1 MGFALEVGATLPDF
15 ELPDHRGVR
24 RRLSAFAELNPLILV
39 IARGHFCPKDQQQHR
54 LLAKFYPEVRVAYTE
69 LVTVSTDGLKP
80 LNALR
85 QSTGAE
91 WTFLSDEERVMQ
103 SALDLEE
110 YTDPV
115 HQPMIPHT
123 LVLAPGLRIYKVY
136 NGYWYWGR
144 PSPEDL
150 RQDLRQLFM
159 EIRPDWD
166 LKRPGLRENWEQGDR
181 SLHYPYQSR
190 KSSP

>member
-15 ELPDHRGVR
+15 ELLDHRGVR
-24 RRLSAFAELNPLILV
+24 RRLSSFAELNPLILV

-54 LLAKFYPEVRVAYTE
+54 LLAQFYPEVRVAYTE
-69 LVTVSTDGLKP
+69 LVTVSTDGLKA

-85 QSTGAE
+85 QSSGAE

-103 SALDLEE
+103 STLELEE

-115 HQPMIPHT
+115 HRPMIPHT
-123 LVLAPGLRIYKVY
+123 LVLAPGLRIYKIY

-150 RQDLRQLFM
+150 RQDLRQLFK

-166 LKRPGLRENWEQGDR
+166 LKRPGLKENWEQGDR
-181 SLHYPYQSR
+181 SLHYPYIPSQR
-190 KSSP
+190 GR

>member
-24 RRLSAFAELNPLILV
+24 RRLSSFAELNPLILV

-54 LLAKFYPEVRVAYTE
+54 LLAQFYPEVRVAYTE
-69 LVTVSTDGLKP
+69 LVTVSTDGLKA

-85 QSTGAE
+85 QSSGAE

-103 SALDLEE
+103 STLELEE

-115 HQPMIPHT
+115 HRPMIPHT
-123 LVLAPGLRIYKVY
+123 LVLAPGLRIYKIY

-150 RQDLRQLFM
+150 RQDLRQLFE

-166 LKRPGLRENWEQGDR
+166 LKRPGLKENWEQGDR
-181 SLHYPYQSR
+181 SLHYPYIPSQR
-190 KSSP
+190 GR